1 MAFEEN
7 ENQAE
12 EKRIE
17 RLIASE
23 NLFTRADALTE
34 MIGFLANERDKPAH
48 EVLPYILAAID
59 INLQLKRHDELAGN
73 YWSLS
78 DAYYEQ
84 KNYDEAIDALEKSIE
99 AARYS
104 GNESSLPMTL
114 NNLGNIYNIKGDY
127 ENAVLWY
134 ESGLA
139 AALEQSRNP
148 QATQALMQLARIHQ
162 NEEEWD
168 KAIECAYQAY
178 GIFSGDNQNI
188 GTIDALLQVVWAQ
201 MLRGGHYA
209 SDGTENLEKI
219 EALLELVNHP
229 QGAEAHQL
237 LSCWFQI
244 DKGVPTPATLA
255 SLDVLLREARNRN
268 DASASSVI
276 TYVRA
281 KYFAKERDYRQATV
295 LLKSLLKTSDAVD
308 SRIPKSDVFF
318 ELYQAQSFAKEHIDA
333 AETALEYA
341 KHCKELGHDDE
352 EIAGYAWAGE
362 HYLEAGMHKQAV
374 EYLELQHKHWF
385 GQDINQDF
393 KPGTLLAR
401 AYLGAGRFTE
411 ALMIVNDLDA
421 RLAIYPDS
429 VSDEYPFNLHK
440 DDPMIPWMPAHLHE
454 LKLDILVAMGDS
466 ERAEIEAQFCKE
478 AYESIE
484 DFASATRMY
493 QTLSSLRKNSGKS
506 QENDNAASNNAL
518 NFFAEGQPE
527 TARESF

>member
-1 MAFEEN
+1 MSIEDN
-7 ENQAE
+7 ETAGEQ
-12 EKRIE
+12 KRLE
-17 RLIASE
+17 GLIASS

-34 MIGFLANERDKPAH
+34 MISFLGNERDKSAH
-48 EVLPYILAAID
+48 EVMPYILAAID
-59 INLQLKRHDELAGN
+59 LNLQLNRHDELAGN

-84 KNYDEAIDALEKSIE
+84 KSYDEAREALEKSIE
-99 AARYS
+99 AARFS

-114 NNLGNIYNIKGDY
+114 NNLGNIYNIQGDY

-162 NEEEWD
+162 SEQEWD
-168 KAIECAYQAY
+168 KAIECAQQAY
-178 GIFSGDNQNI
+178 EIFCGDNQNI

-201 MLRGGHYA
+201 MLRGSTYA
-209 SDGTENLEKI
+209 HDGGENLEKI
-219 EALLELVNHP
+219 GALLDLVNHP
-229 QGAEAHQL
+229 HGAEAHQL
-237 LSCWFQI
+237 LLCWHQI
-244 DKGVPTPATLA
+244 DNGVPTPATL
-255 SLDVLLREARNRN
+255 STLDGLLKEARNRN

-281 KYFAKERDYRQATV
+281 KHFVNERDYRQAIV

-308 SRIPKSDVFF
+308 SRIPKSDMYF

-333 AETALEYA
+333 AETALEFA
-341 KHCKELGHDDE
+341 KHSKEAGDE
-352 EIAGYAWAGE
+352 DAEITGYAWAGE

-411 ALMIVNDLDA
+411 ALIIVNDLDA

-440 DDPMIPWMPAHLHE
+440 EDPMIPWMPARLHE

-493 QTLSSLRKNSGKS
+493 QTLNSLRKNASKS
-506 QENDNAASNNAL
+506 ADIDTEAPNSAL
-518 NFFAEGQPE
+518 TFFAEG
-527 TARESF
+527 R